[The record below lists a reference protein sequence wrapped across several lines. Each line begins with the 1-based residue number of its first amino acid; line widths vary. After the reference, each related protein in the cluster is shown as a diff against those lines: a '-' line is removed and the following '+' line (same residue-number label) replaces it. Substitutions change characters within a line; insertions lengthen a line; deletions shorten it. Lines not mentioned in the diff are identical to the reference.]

1 MALYWYKVDQVN
13 LIEFLKM
20 KKKLKI
26 LISMMIVK
34 ICKTMKI
41 LKAFLQTLYQKKN
54 ELMQKNDLNSSNQ
67 ILVKSKLNTSVASQ
81 NKEKVNKFG
90 ASEINPNNS
99 MQKSNTQVNKSSSKL
114 NIEESQ
120 ISEIPRDS
128 DELSKR
134 SRIIGTLNY
143 LNY

>member
-1 MALYWYKVDQVN
+1 MQNYEDSESISTN
-13 LIEFLKM
+13 SIS
-20 KKKLKI
+20 KKKTE
-26 LISMMIVK
+26 LI
-34 ICKTMKI
+34 
-41 LKAFLQTLYQKKN
+41 
-54 ELMQKNDLNSSNQ
+54 QKNDLNSSNQ

-81 NKEKVNKFG
+81 NKEKRNKFG

-134 SRIIGTLNY
+134 SRIIGTLNQS
-143 LNY
+143 NNQSIKK